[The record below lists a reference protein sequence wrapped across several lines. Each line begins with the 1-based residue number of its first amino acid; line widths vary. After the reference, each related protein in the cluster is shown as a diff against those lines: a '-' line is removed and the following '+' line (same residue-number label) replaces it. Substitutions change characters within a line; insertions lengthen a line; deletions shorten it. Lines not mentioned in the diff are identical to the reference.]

1 MSERSVQV
9 ALDHEFDKP
18 LLELA
23 QQRKTGRRYSKNE
36 SWAWGWGGAVLR
48 FYGDAKPPCE
58 IQSWVFIQHR
68 MNLMVDTDEAWP

>member
-1 MSERSVQV
+1 VAESSAQV
-9 ALDHEFDKP
+9 ALDHDFDRP
-18 LLELA
+18 NVQLA
-23 QQRKTGRRYSKNE
+23 VTLKGHRYGKE
-36 SWAWGWGGAVLR
+36 DSWAWGWGGAILR